1 LEKLQASE
9 ANAVLHY
16 KMVTSSLEEGLADL
30 QKDMQ
35 DVKTR
40 LPEKVEIKSVAAGDL
55 ETTMKDL
62 LGDARS
68 REALHHE
75 CLSVAEEFQASVLTR
90 QKELKALA
98 DAQKAIQGTTG
109 GAASQTYL
117 AQTSLLQVASLS
129 ENRFRDGPIQSVRAL
144 ATELGSAALAQ
155 LASRMSSAM
164 RFGTAADPF
173 SKVKVLLGNMI
184 QQLEDDA
191 DGDAMLKSY
200 CDREMSTVGEKEDD
214 VVREKDRVD
223 THRAQKIARSN
234 RLTGVIATLQRELG
248 ALARA
253 QEVARQIRNDEHAVY
268 IKNER
273 EMQQGLRGI
282 KLAVKILRQHY
293 QQDSQSKLLT
303 HGASGG
309 IIGMLEVVETDFSS
323 GLAELIAAEETA
335 ASYYESTLKPS
346 SEFEAAAKEHDM
358 KQKIKEH
365 SSLEKAGADLANDA
379 ARASEKLSAIHQY
392 EAMLKSK
399 CSKPD
404 TFEERKQRRE
414 KELAGLKDV
423 LLSLAGESYFLQSEP
438 GSAPSLRGSRRHT
451 S

>member
-1 LEKLQASE
+1 
-9 ANAVLHY
+9 
-16 KMVTSSLEEGLADL
+16 
-30 QKDMQ
+30 
-35 DVKTR
+35 
-40 LPEKVEIKSVAAGDL
+40 L

-68 REALHHE
+68 KEALHHE
-75 CLSVAEEFQASVLTR
+75 CLSVAEEFQTSVLTR
-90 QKELKALA
+90 QKELKALV
-98 DAQKAIQGTTG
+98 DAQKAIREVTG
-109 GAASQTYL
+109 GAESQTYL
-117 AQTSLLQVASLS
+117 AQTSLLQVASSS
-129 ENRFRDGPIQSVRAL
+129 EDQDGPIHSVRAL
-144 ATELGSAALAQ
+144 ATKLGSAALAQ

-164 RFGTAADPF
+164 QFGTAADPF
-173 SKVKVLLGNMI
+173 SKVKILLGNMI
-184 QQLEDDA
+184 QQLESDA

-200 CDREMSTVGEKEDD
+200 CDREMSTVVEKEEDG
-214 VVREKDRVD
+214 VREKGRLD

-234 RLTGVIATLQRELG
+234 RLTGAIATLQRELG

-253 QEVARQIRNDEHAVY
+253 QEVARQLRNDEHAIY

-273 EMQQGLRGI
+273 EMQQGLQGI
-282 KLAVKILRQHY
+282 KLALKILRQHY

-323 GLAELIAAEETA
+323 GLAELIAAEEAA
-335 ASYYESTLKPS
+335 ASFYESSLKPS

-358 KQKIKEH
+358 KHKIKEQA
-365 SSLEKAGADLANDA
+365 SLEKAGADLANDA
-379 ARASEKLSAIHQY
+379 ARASEKLSAIHEY

-423 LLSLAGESYFLQSEP
+423 LIDLAGESSLLQAEP
-438 GSAPSLRGSRRHT
+438 SSVPSLRGSRRHI